1 MTSLSYRKDCEN
13 MDEKELNDLIDEVL
27 SLSYEQKV
35 ILLDLIRN
43 LSHAESAED

>member
-1 MTSLSYRKDCEN
+1 

-27 SLSYEQKV
+27 SLPYEQKV
-35 ILLDLIRN
+35 ILLDLIRS